1 MSAVVDHPPLP
12 AAGRR
17 AWPFASIIQ
26 RTFAMICTWRAR
38 IRQRNELLM
47 LDAVE
52 LRDLSLNKADINL
65 EARKPF
71 WTSVQLRR

>member
-1 MSAVVDHPPLP
+1 
-12 AAGRR
+12 
-17 AWPFASIIQ
+17 
-26 RTFAMICTWRAR
+26 
-38 IRQRNELLM
+38 M